1 MQEDNKGTR
10 INKFIADSGLASR
23 RKADELIA
31 GGFITINGKVACAG
45 DRVLEGDRVFYGK
58 KELKREEKNILLLF
72 NKPKGIVCTAA
83 EDEENNIVKFI
94 NYPERIYPIG
104 RLDKDSHGLILM
116 TNRGNFFNDIV
127 KARYRHEKEYVVKLT
142 RPYDEKFLRLMSKG
156 VYLEELGKKTRPCMV
171 KPVSDKTFNI
181 ILTEGLNR
189 EIRRMCEA
197 LGYRVAD
204 LCRVRIMNLKLNGI
218 KEGEYREITES
229 EKTTLEKEIGK
240 KLW

>member
-1 MQEDNKGTR
+1 MEENKGIR
-10 INKFIADSGLASR
+10 INKFIADAGVASR
-23 RKADELIA
+23 RHADILISNA
-31 GGFITINGKVACAG
+31 EITINGKIAVAG
-45 DRVLEGDRVFYGK
+45 DRVLPGDRVFYGK

-83 EDEENNIVKFI
+83 EEEENNIVKFI

-142 RPYDEKFLRLMSKG
+142 RPYDEKFLRQMSRG

-171 KPVSDKTFNI
+171 KPVSEKTFDI

-197 LGYRVAD
+197 LGYRVSD
-204 LCRVRIMNLKLNGI
+204 LCRIRIMNLKLDGI
-218 KEGEYREITES
+218 KEGEYRDITES
-229 EKTTLEKEIGK
+229 EKNELERQIGK

>member
-1 MQEDNKGTR
+1 MPEENGTR
-10 INKFIADSGLASR
+10 INKFVADAGLASR

-31 GGFITINGKVACAG
+31 NGLITINGKTAAAG
-45 DRVLEGDRVFYGK
+45 DRVFPGDKVYYGK
-58 KELKREEKNILLLF
+58 KLLTREEKNILLLF

-83 EDEENNIVKFI
+83 EEEENNIVKFI

-142 RPYDEKFLRLMSKG
+142 RPYDEKFLRQMSRG

-171 KPVSDKTFNI
+171 KPVSEKTFDI

-197 LGYRVAD
+197 LGYRVSD
-204 LCRVRIMNLKLNGI
+204 LCRIRIMNLKLDGI
-218 KEGEYREITES
+218 KEGEYRDITES
-229 EKTTLEKEIGK
+229 EKNELERQIGK

>member
-1 MQEDNKGTR
+1 MSEENGTR

-31 GGFITINGKVACAG
+31 NGLITIN
-45 DRVLEGDRVFYGK
+45 DRIAVNGDRVFPDDKVCYGK
-58 KELKREEKNILLLF
+58 KVLTREEKNILLLF

-83 EDEENNIVKFI
+83 EEEENNIVKYI

-142 RPYDEKFLRLMSKG
+142 RPYDDKFLRQMSRG

-171 KPVSDKTFNI
+171 KPVSEKSFNI

-204 LCRVRIMNLKLNGI
+204 LCRIRIMNLRLDGI
-218 KEGEYREITES
+218 KEGEYRDITES
-229 EKTTLEKEIGK
+229 EKNELEKQIGK

>member
-1 MQEDNKGTR
+1 MSEENGTR
-10 INKFIADSGLASR
+10 INKFVADSGVASR
-23 RKADELIA
+23 RKADELVA
-31 GGFITINGKVACAG
+31 NGLITINGKIAVAGDKVFNG
-45 DRVLEGDRVFYGK
+45 DRVCYGK
-58 KELKREEKNILLLF
+58 KVLTREEKNILLLF

-83 EDEENNIVKFI
+83 EEEENNIVKYI

-171 KPVSDKTFNI
+171 KPVSEKTFNI

-197 LGYRVAD
+197 LGYRVSD
-204 LCRVRIMNLKLNGI
+204 LCRIRIMNLKLDGI
-218 KEGEYREITES
+218 KEGEYRDITEA
-229 EKTTLEKEIGK
+229 EKKELEREIGK